1 MTNNINIANTLDVK
15 KYFVDEPQGDSGL
28 FVNILKYSTLFVLIW
43 WFSWVFIMFRLTNQ
57 NSIFSWLADNPFLT
71 NTLLTLAI
79 CSYFFMH
86 IRKKYIYGEP
96 FELIIDDNQKL
107 LEIKVKNTFDDTTQ
121 IKKIPFQNLLIR
133 IDIKDNKKSR
143 YREFVETQ
151 KIIRVLNNDKLETL
165 INIQMTAWCR
175 HPEIDN
181 IIETLKS
188 RAKNNWA

>member
-1 MTNNINIANTLDVK
+1 
-15 KYFVDEPQGDSGL
+15 
-28 FVNILKYSTLFVLIW
+28 
-43 WFSWVFIMFRLTNQ
+43 
-57 NSIFSWLADNPFLT
+57 
-71 NTLLTLAI
+71 
-79 CSYFFMH
+79 
-86 IRKKYIYGEP
+86 
-96 FELIIDDNQKL
+96 
-107 LEIKVKNTFDDTTQ
+107 VKNTFDDTTQ